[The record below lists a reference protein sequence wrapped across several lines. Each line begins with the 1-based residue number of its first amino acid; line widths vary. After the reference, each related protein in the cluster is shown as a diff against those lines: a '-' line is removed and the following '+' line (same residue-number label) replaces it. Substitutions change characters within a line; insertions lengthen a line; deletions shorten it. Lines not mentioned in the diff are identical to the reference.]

1 LFVLVKNLFFD
12 DFENAILFRST
23 KKSVRKCY
31 VRLSCVGIVSLYILF
46 SESGYSLLFLYCQ
59 ICSLSLFKKKRIFFH
74 FPFNSSFGCAVLIEY
89 QREEPDR
96 QVQKENS
103 KMALSIF
110 TNASSMA
117 SVNAL
122 NKSNSM
128 LSTAMERLG
137 TGKRINSAADDAAGL
152 QIATRLQGQ
161 TNGMAVAQR
170 NISDATA
177 LMQTAE
183 GAFDEVSNIMYRMKD
198 LATQASNDTNSKKD
212 REAIDSELNS
222 LNDELRNIMGNTS
235 YAGEKLFGASGKFA
249 NDLNFQIGTTS
260 GESLVVKMSDK
271 LNGATGAV
279 NNASGGFSELETGSY
294 WNGASGLITLADD
307 DSQTSVDNAKALID
321 NLNTALDSVGS
332 VRSSFGAT
340 INRLGHTAANL
351 ANMKDNTDLALG
363 NIRDADF
370 ASEAS
375 SMTRN
380 QMLAQTSMSM
390 LKQSNSMSGMVM
402 SLLG

>member
-1 LFVLVKNLFFD
+1 
-12 DFENAILFRST
+12 
-23 KKSVRKCY
+23 
-31 VRLSCVGIVSLYILF
+31 
-46 SESGYSLLFLYCQ
+46 
-59 ICSLSLFKKKRIFFH
+59 
-74 FPFNSSFGCAVLIEY
+74 
-89 QREEPDR
+89 
-96 QVQKENS
+96 
-103 KMALSIF
+103 MALSIF
-110 TNASSMA
+110 TSASSMA
-117 SVNAL
+117 STNAL

-177 LMQTAE
+177 MLQTAE

-198 LATQASNDTNSKKD
+198 LATQSANDTNSADD
-212 REAIDSELNS
+212 RKAINSELGE
-222 LNDELRNIMGNTS
+222 LNKELKNIMDNTS
-235 YAGEKLFGASGKFA
+235 FGGDKLLTDDGKLSK
-249 NDLNFQIGTTS
+249 NMNFQIGSSS
-260 GESLVVKMSDK
+260 GEKMS
-271 LNGATGAV
+271 V
-279 NNASGGFSELETGSY
+279 NLGTQLT
-294 WNGASGLITLADD
+294 GASGVSTAMTAITAAIGTLSGGMSFDD
-307 DSQTSVDNAKALID
+307 AQALMGTLED
-321 NLNTALDSVGS
+321 GLKSVGTM
-332 VRSSFGAT
+332 RSSLGAN

-351 ANMKDNTDLALG
+351 ANMKDNTELALG
-363 NIRDADF
+363 NIQDADF

>member
-1 LFVLVKNLFFD
+1 
-12 DFENAILFRST
+12 
-23 KKSVRKCY
+23 
-31 VRLSCVGIVSLYILF
+31 
-46 SESGYSLLFLYCQ
+46 
-59 ICSLSLFKKKRIFFH
+59 
-74 FPFNSSFGCAVLIEY
+74 
-89 QREEPDR
+89 
-96 QVQKENS
+96 
-103 KMALSIF
+103 MALSIF

-161 TNGMAVAQR
+161 SNGMAVAQR

-177 LMQTAE
+177 LLQTAE

-198 LATQASNDTNSKKD
+198 LASQAANDTNGTED
-212 REAIDSELNS
+212 RAALQSEMDELNA
-222 LNDELRNIMGNTS
+222 ELSNIMGNTK
-235 YAGEKLFGASGKFA
+235 YAGESLFASGGKFTKA
-249 NDLNFQIGTTS
+249 MNFQIGAS
-260 GESLVVKMSDK
+260 KDESLSVDISKELDTV
-271 LNGATGAV
+271 TG
-279 NNASGGFSELETGSY
+279 SGGMQGLTGSG
-294 WNGASGLITLADD
+294 NTITTVSGAQAMMGKIESA
-307 DSQTSVDNAKALID
+307 VA
-321 NLNTALDSVGS
+321 SVGTL
-332 VRSSFGAT
+332 RSKLGAN

>member
-1 LFVLVKNLFFD
+1 
-12 DFENAILFRST
+12 
-23 KKSVRKCY
+23 
-31 VRLSCVGIVSLYILF
+31 
-46 SESGYSLLFLYCQ
+46 
-59 ICSLSLFKKKRIFFH
+59 
-74 FPFNSSFGCAVLIEY
+74 
-89 QREEPDR
+89 
-96 QVQKENS
+96 
-103 KMALSIF
+103 MALSIF
-110 TNASSMA
+110 TSGSSMA
-117 SVNAL
+117 SINAL

-152 QIATRLQGQ
+152 QIASRLQGQ
-161 TNGMAVAQR
+161 SNGMAVAQR

-177 LMQTAE
+177 MLQTAE

-198 LATQASNDTNSKKD
+198 LATQAANDTNTAKD
-212 REAIDSELNS
+212 REAIGSELG
-222 LNDELRNIMGNTS
+222 ELQKELDNIMTNTS
-235 YAGEKLFGASGKFA
+235 YGGEKMFGASGK
-249 NDLNFQIGTTS
+249 LSTTMNFQIGSSVDEKMEVDLGGALTNTASGIGAIATTLS
-260 GESLVVKMSDK
+260 GL
-271 LNGATGAV
+271 T
-279 NNASGGFSELETGSY
+279 ASGGFT
-294 WNGASGLITLADD
+294 ASGAQTLMKDLEAG
-307 DSQTSVDNAKALID
+307 LE
-321 NLNTALDSVGS
+321 SVGS
-332 VRSSFGAT
+332 MRSSLGAN

-351 ANMKDNTDLALG
+351 ANMKDNTELALG

>member
-1 LFVLVKNLFFD
+1 
-12 DFENAILFRST
+12 
-23 KKSVRKCY
+23 
-31 VRLSCVGIVSLYILF
+31 
-46 SESGYSLLFLYCQ
+46 
-59 ICSLSLFKKKRIFFH
+59 
-74 FPFNSSFGCAVLIEY
+74 
-89 QREEPDR
+89 
-96 QVQKENS
+96 
-103 KMALSIF
+103 MALSIF

-137 TGKRINSAADDAAGL
+137 TGQRINSAADDAAGL

-161 TNGMAVAQR
+161 SNGMSVAQR

-177 LMQTAE
+177 LLQTAE

-198 LATQASNDTNSKKD
+198 LATQAANDTNGAED
-212 REAIDSELNS
+212 RKALQSEMDELN
-222 LNDELRNIMGNTS
+222 NELDNIMNNTK
-235 YAGEKLFGASGKFA
+235 YAGESLFASGGKFSSA
-249 NDLNFQIGTTS
+249 MNFQIGASTS
-260 GESLVVKMSDK
+260 ESLKVDVSKELTTVK
-271 LNGATGAV
+271 
-279 NNASGGFSELETGSY
+279 
-294 WNGASGLITLADD
+294 GASGLGALKTSSGASGALLTSSGAQGMITKVENAI
-307 DSQTSVDNAKALID
+307 SQ
-321 NLNTALDSVGS
+321 VGTL
-332 VRSSFGAT
+332 RSKLGAN

-402 SLLG
+402 NLLG

>member
-1 LFVLVKNLFFD
+1 
-12 DFENAILFRST
+12 
-23 KKSVRKCY
+23 
-31 VRLSCVGIVSLYILF
+31 
-46 SESGYSLLFLYCQ
+46 
-59 ICSLSLFKKKRIFFH
+59 
-74 FPFNSSFGCAVLIEY
+74 
-89 QREEPDR
+89 
-96 QVQKENS
+96 
-103 KMALSIF
+103 MALSIF

-161 TNGMAVAQR
+161 SNGMSVAQR

-177 LMQTAE
+177 LLQTAE

-198 LATQASNDTNSKKD
+198 LATQAANDTNGTED
-212 REAIDSELNS
+212 RKALQSEMDELNS
-222 LNDELRNIMGNTS
+222 ELDNIMNNTK
-235 YAGEKLFGASGKFA
+235 YAGESLFASGGKFSSA
-249 NDLNFQIGTTS
+249 MNFQIGASTS
-260 GESLVVKMSDK
+260 ESLKVDVSKELSTVK
-271 LNGATGAV
+271 
-279 NNASGGFSELETGSY
+279 
-294 WNGASGLITLADD
+294 GASGLGALKSASGASGGALLTSSGAKDMITKVENAI
-307 DSQTSVDNAKALID
+307 SQ
-321 NLNTALDSVGS
+321 VGTL
-332 VRSSFGAT
+332 RSKLGAN

-402 SLLG
+402 NLLG